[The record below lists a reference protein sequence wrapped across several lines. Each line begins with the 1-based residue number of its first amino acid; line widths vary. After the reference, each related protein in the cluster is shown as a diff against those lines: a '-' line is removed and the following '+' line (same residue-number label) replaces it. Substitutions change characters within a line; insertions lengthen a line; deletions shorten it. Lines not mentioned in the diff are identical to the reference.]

1 MATGRKHWL
10 LRDKGEVYALCS
22 LCVMYRRLEF
32 YVDYDATPEQIAEVV
47 ASQDGRC
54 RAEIEDYP
62 CCRSVPAAGEGED
75 EPDPTE
81 EKEG

>member
-32 YVDYDATPEQIAEVV
+32 FVDYDATPGQIAEVV

-62 CCRSVPAAGEGED
+62 CCRSIPAAGAAGI
-75 EPDPTE
+75 EPDPAE
-81 EKEG
+81 EE